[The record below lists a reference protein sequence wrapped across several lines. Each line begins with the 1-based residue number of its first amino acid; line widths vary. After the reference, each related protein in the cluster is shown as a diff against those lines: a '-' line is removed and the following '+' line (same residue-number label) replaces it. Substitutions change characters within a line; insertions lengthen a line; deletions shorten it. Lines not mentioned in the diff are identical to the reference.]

1 MIKLY
6 GSGQSRSFR
15 ALWALEE
22 AGLNFEYVEVT
33 AQFIASDDYKALNSQ
48 SKIPTLVDGALVLT
62 ESAAIVNYVAS
73 LSDRSLMPEEGP
85 ARAEYDDF
93 CYFIMTD
100 FEQPLWTKGK
110 HSFALPE
117 EQRNPQVIETA
128 IWEFAKSQTALQQRM
143 GKREFALGEQF
154 SMADV
159 LLAQTLSWAQR
170 FEMDVAPEL
179 LAYRD
184 RHYQR
189 EACVASLK
197 RVEKPAS

>member
-6 GSGQSRSFR
+6 GSGHSRSFR

-22 AGLNFEYVEVT
+22 AGLDFEYIAVT
-33 AQFIASDDYKALNSQ
+33 PDLLASADYKALNAQ
-48 SKIPTLVDGALVLT
+48 SKIPTLVDGSLVLT
-62 ESAAIVNYVAS
+62 ESAAIVNYAAS
-73 LSDRSLMPEEGP
+73 LSAQTLVPESHA

-93 CYFIMTD
+93 CYFVMTD

-110 HSFALPE
+110 HAFVLPE
-117 EQRNPQVIETA
+117 EQRKTEVIETA
-128 IWEFAKSQTALQQRM
+128 TWEFAKSQTALQQRM
-143 GKREFALGEQF
+143 GKREFAVGEQF

-159 LLAQTLSWAQR
+159 LLAQTLNWAQR

-179 LAYRD
+179 LAYKD
-184 RHYQR
+184 RHYER

-197 RVEKPAS
+197 QIEQPAS

>member
-110 HSFALPE
+110 HSFAL
-117 EQRNPQVIETA
+117 RCNSV
-128 IWEFAKSQTALQQRM
+128 W
-143 GKREFALGEQF
+143 
-154 SMADV
+154 V
-159 LLAQTLSWAQR
+159 N
-170 FEMDVAPEL
+170 
-179 LAYRD
+179 
-184 RHYQR
+184 
-189 EACVASLK
+189 ASLPSVSSSAWQMYCLHK
-197 RVEKPAS
+197 RSAGRSVLKWM